1 MLPTNESEFDTQV
14 DQAKLNSRL
23 RRPIAQMGW
32 SDDDPA
38 IQMPTLIAL
47 IDDDQMYREE
57 LARNLVDE
65 NFEVVEFGEGHS
77 ALDYFRMG
85 RRCDVVLMDWK
96 MPALSGAEMLDQF
109 REMGLSVPIAILTAF
124 CDERTEE
131 DALDRGAIDVLHK
144 SRSLLI
150 LAKRLRIIANGVRPL
165 YSRDLSSGALSCGP
179 LTVNVKMHRVS
190 WKGERVPLTV
200 TEFRIVNLLA
210 SRAGE
215 DIAYREIY
223 DVVHGKEFRAGDGT
237 NGFHANVRSLIRHVR
252 RKFRSLDADFS
263 AIENYSG
270 FGYRWRNG
278 NIRREH
284 PLPSDTI
291 DSVKGQGDSVK
302 GQGDSASPA
311 SPE

>member
-1 MLPTNESEFDTQV
+1 MLPTNELEFDTQS
-14 DQAKLNSRL
+14 DQAKLNPQ
-23 RRPIAQMGW
+23 RRRQIAEMAW
-32 SDDDPA
+32 SDDDRA
-38 IQMPTLIAL
+38 IQIPTVIAL
-47 IDDDQMYREE
+47 IDDDEMYREE

-65 NFEVVEFGEGHS
+65 NFEVIAFGEGRS

-85 RRCDVVLMDWK
+85 RRCDVVLMDWR

-109 REMGLSVPIAILTAF
+109 RGMGLSVPIAILTAF
-124 CDERTEE
+124 CDEKTEE

-144 SRSLLI
+144 SRSLSI
-150 LAKRLRIIANGVRPL
+150 LAKRLRIIANGVKPL
-165 YSRDLSSGALSCGP
+165 YSRDLSSGVQSCGP
-179 LTVNVKMHRVS
+179 LAVDVKMHRVS
-190 WKGERVPLTV
+190 WRGERVPLTV

-223 DVVHGKEFRAGDGT
+223 DVVHGKEFRAGDGA

-270 FGYRWRNG
+270 FGYRWQNG
-278 NIRREH
+278 NIRRGQ
-284 PLPSDTI
+284 PAPSDAI
-291 DSVKGQGDSVK
+291 DSVQGQGDTPVT
-302 GQGDSASPA
+302 A

>member
-1 MLPTNESEFDTQV
+1 MLPVSESEFDMQV
-14 DQAKLNSRL
+14 DHARLNPQVH
-23 RRPIAQMGW
+23 RPMSQVALNG
-32 SDDDPA
+32 DDPA
-38 IQMPTLIAL
+38 IRTSTVIAL
-47 IDDDQMYREE
+47 IDDDEVFREE

-65 NFEVVEFGEGHS
+65 NFEIVEFGEGHS
-77 ALDYFRMG
+77 ALDYFRTG
-85 RRCDVVLMDWK
+85 RRCDVILMDWK
-96 MPALSGAEMLDQF
+96 MPAPSGAEMLDQF
-109 REMGLSVPIAILTAF
+109 RRMGLPVPVAILTAF
-124 CDERTEE
+124 CDEKTEE

-144 SRSLLI
+144 SRSPSI
-150 LAKRLRIIANGVRPL
+150 LAKRLRIIANGIRPL
-165 YSRDLSSGALSCGP
+165 YSQDLPSSVLSCGP
-179 LTVNVKMHRVS
+179 LTVNVKMHRVL

-223 DVVHGKEFRAGDGT
+223 DVVHGKEFRAGDGA

-270 FGYRWRNG
+270 FGYRWQG
-278 NIRREH
+278 SDIRREQSV
-284 PLPSDTI
+284 PDDATDLVKAQSDAMV
-291 DSVKGQGDSVK
+291 SV
-302 GQGDSASPA
+302 

>member
-14 DQAKLNSRL
+14 DQAKLNPQL
-23 RRPIAQMGW
+23 RRPIAEMAW

-65 NFEVVEFGEGHS
+65 NFEVIEFGEGHS

-124 CDERTEE
+124 CDEKTEE

-144 SRSLLI
+144 SRSLSI

-165 YSRDLSSGALSCGP
+165 YSRDLSSGVLSCGP

-190 WKGERVPLTV
+190 WRGERVPLTV

-223 DVVHGKEFRAGDGT
+223 DVVHGKEFRAGDGA

-252 RKFRSLDADFS
+252 RKFRSMDADFS

-270 FGYRWRNG
+270 FGYRWQNG
-278 NIRREH
+278 NIRRGQ
-284 PLPSDTI
+284 PLPSDAI
-291 DSVKGQGDSVK
+291 DSAQGQGDSPVT
-302 GQGDSASPA
+302 A

>member
-1 MLPTNESEFDTQV
+1 MLPMNELEFDTQA
-14 DQAKLNSRL
+14 DPATLTPQL
-23 RRPIAQMGW
+23 RRQMAEMAW
-32 SDDDPA
+32 SENDRA

-85 RRCDVVLMDWK
+85 RRCDVILMDWK

-109 REMGLSVPIAILTAF
+109 RGMGLSVPIAILTAF
-124 CDERTEE
+124 CDEKTEE

-144 SRSLLI
+144 SRSLSI
-150 LAKRLRIIANGVRPL
+150 LAKRLRIIANGIKPL
-165 YSRDLSSGALSCGP
+165 YSRDLSSGVLSCGP
-179 LTVNVKMHRVS
+179 LTVNIKMHRVS

-223 DVVHGKEFRAGDGT
+223 DVVHGKEFRAGDGA

-252 RKFRSLDADFS
+252 RKFRSLDADFA

-278 NIRREH
+278 DIRREQ
-284 PLPSDTI
+284 PLPSDAI
-291 DSVKGQGDSVK
+291 GSVKGQGNSAV
-302 GQGDSASPA
+302 SASP
-311 SPE
+311 E